1 VQLATFPLFISS
13 TLIQHFGSRYS
24 ADYGRGHAASTTAD
38 VLYIYYI
45 KHLEIGERAV
55 SGALMSCNHLSTFLQ
70 RSHNKVLRAI
80 EGVEDADCQLKVR
93 FSTEK
98 DKLDVLLIITLLL
111 KTNRI
116 SC

>member
-45 KHLEIGERAV
+45 KHLENGERAV
-55 SGALMSCNHLSTFLQ
+55 SVALMSCNHLSTFLQ

-80 EGVEDADCQLKVR
+80 EGVEDADCQLKVK
-93 FSTEK
+93 FSTGK
-98 DKLDVLLIITLLL
+98 NKLDETLIKLLL
-111 KTNRI
+111 
-116 SC
+116 